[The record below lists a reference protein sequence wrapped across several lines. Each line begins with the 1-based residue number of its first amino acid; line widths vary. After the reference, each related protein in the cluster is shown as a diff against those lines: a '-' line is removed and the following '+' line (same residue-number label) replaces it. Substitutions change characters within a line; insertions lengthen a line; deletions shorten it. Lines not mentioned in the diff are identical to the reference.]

1 MPDPQPTPEPDDTAA
16 PDVAAPADTAPP
28 ADIATPGE
36 AAESVGAA
44 EPADTAESVGA
55 GEPADT
61 GDLPVDSVVPT
72 EDELLRTAVPATV
85 RHAPRYSAFL
95 TTGTLV
101 GLVVGLLVAVLLGD
115 GSVSSAGGVL
125 PFLGG
130 SNGIRLLSALTGAV
144 LGLGVGAG
152 LALWA
157 DRRSLR
163 R

>member
-1 MPDPQPTPEPDDTAA
+1 MPDPQPTPEPDDAA
-16 PDVAAPADTAPP
+16 VPDVAATPPDTATPP
-28 ADIATPGE
+28 ADN
-36 AAESVGAA
+36 AEPPVETAEPTDSGAPA
-44 EPADTAESVGA
+44 EPADTLAPPDS
-55 GEPADT
+55 
-61 GDLPVDSVVPT
+61 GDLAADAPVPT

-95 TTGTLV
+95 TAGTLV

-130 SNGIRLLSALTGAV
+130 SSGVRLLSALTGAV
-144 LGLGVGAG
+144 LGLGIGAG

>member
-1 MPDPQPTPEPDDTAA
+1 MPDPQPTPESTPEPDATVPDLAATPPDTAA
-16 PDVAAPADTAPP
+16 RDDIAAPAEAGG
-28 ADIATPGE
+28 PG
-36 AAESVGAA
+36 
-44 EPADTAESVGA
+44 DTAEA
-55 GEPADT
+55 PDT
-61 GDLPVDSVVPT
+61 GDLPVDEAVPT

-101 GLVVGLLVAVLLGD
+101 GLVVGLLVAVLLAD
-115 GSVSSAGGVL
+115 GSVSSTGGVL

-130 SNGIRLLSALTGAV
+130 SNGVRLLAALSGAV
-144 LGLGVGAG
+144 LGLGIGAG

>member
-1 MPDPQPTPEPDDTAA
+1 MPDPQPTPVPDESAASADTAA
-16 PDVAAPADTAPP
+16 PA
-28 ADIATPGE
+28 E
-36 AAESVGAA
+36 AAE
-44 EPADTAESVGA
+44 PVGA

-61 GDLPVDSVVPT
+61 AEPGGAGEPAGTGEPPVDDADPT

-101 GLVVGLLVAVLLGD
+101 GLVVGLLLAVLLAD
-115 GSVSSAGGVL
+115 GSVSSTGGVL

-130 SNGIRLLSALTGAV
+130 SNGVRLLCALTGAL

>member
-1 MPDPQPTPEPDDTAA
+1 VPDPQPNPEPDRTAVPDVAAAPPGTAETPDTAA
-16 PDVAAPADTAPP
+16 PPGTAETPDTA
-28 ADIATPGE
+28 ATPD
-36 AAESVGAA
+36 A
-44 EPADTAESVGA
+44 PDTAET
-55 GEPADT
+55 PADA
-61 GDLPVDSVVPT
+61 PVPT

-101 GLVVGLLVAVLLGD
+101 GLVVGLLVAVLRAD
-115 GSVSSAGGVL
+115 GSVSSGGGVL

-130 SNGIRLLSALTGAV
+130 SNGVRLLSALSGAV

>member
-1 MPDPQPTPEPDDTAA
+1 MA
-16 PDVAAPADTAPP
+16 PDGPVPPDQATVDASAPEVAPAAAPADPVPP
-28 ADIATPGE
+28 ADAARDDE
-36 AAESVGAA
+36 A
-44 EPADTAESVGA
+44 
-55 GEPADT
+55 
-61 GDLPVDSVVPT
+61 VPT
-72 EDELLRTAVPATV
+72 EDELLRAAVPATV

-101 GLVVGLLVAVLLGD
+101 GLVVGLLVAVLLAD
-115 GSVSSAGGVL
+115 GSVSSTGGVL

-130 SNGIRLLSALTGAV
+130 SNGVRLLAALSGAV
-144 LGLGVGAG
+144 LGLGIGAG

>member
-1 MPDPQPTPEPDDTAA
+1 MPDPQPNPEPDRTAV
-16 PDVAAPADTAPP
+16 PDVAAAPP
-28 ADIATPGE
+28 GTAETP
-36 AAESVGAA
+36 
-44 EPADTAESVGA
+44 DTAET
-55 GEPADT
+55 PADA
-61 GDLPVDSVVPT
+61 PVPT
-72 EDELLRTAVPATV
+72 EDELLRNAVPATV

-101 GLVVGLLVAVLLGD
+101 GLVIGLLVAVLRAD
-115 GSVSSAGGVL
+115 GSVSSGGGVL

-130 SNGIRLLSALTGAV
+130 SNGVRLLSALSGAV